1 MQHLNTPVVF
11 INESMGSKDEFNF
24 DFQNELIKKCLKNDR
39 KAQLSLYNQYAKAMY
54 NICLNMVHDVEL
66 AEDLMQ
72 ESFISAFKKL
82 NTFRADVSFGA
93 WIKRIVVHKCLDY
106 LKKKKIIFEPLDE
119 SEFIVDFSEKDE
131 HYFAQRT
138 LSEIKQ
144 HIEQL
149 PIGYQTIL
157 KLYLFEGFDHDEIS
171 QILDI
176 SSSTSRSQ
184 YARAKSLLLKKLKKN
199 S

>member
-1 MQHLNTPVVF
+1 MQHLNISVVF
-11 INESMGSKDEFNF
+11 IYESMRSKDEFNF

-82 NTFRADVSFGA
+82 DTFRADVSFGA
-93 WIKRIVVHKCLDY
+93 WLKKITIHKCLDY

-119 SEFIVDFSEKDE
+119 SEFIVDLSETDE
-131 HYFAQRT
+131 HYFTQRT
-138 LSEIKQ
+138 LSEINQ
-144 HIEQL
+144 HIEKL
-149 PIGYQTIL
+149 PVGYRTIL
-157 KLYLFEGFDHDEIS
+157 KLHLLEGFDHDEIS

-184 YARAKSLLLKKLKKN
+184 YSRAKSLLLKNLKKN

>member
-1 MQHLNTPVVF
+1 MQHLNPSVVF
-11 INESMGSKDEFNF
+11 INESMGSKDEF

-72 ESFISAFKKL
+72 ESFISAFSKL

-93 WIKRIVVHKCLDY
+93 WLKKIVVNKCLDY
-106 LKKKKIIFEPLDE
+106 LKKRKINFEPLDE
-119 SEFIVDFSEKDE
+119 NESVVDFSEEDE
-131 HYFAQRT
+131 HFFTQRT
-138 LSEIKQ
+138 LFDINQ

-149 PIGYQTIL
+149 PIGYRTIL
-157 KLYLFEGFDHDEIS
+157 KLYLLEGFDHDEIS
-171 QILDI
+171 QILEI
-176 SSSTSRSQ
+176 SASTSRSQ
-184 YARAKSLLLKKLKKN
+184 YARAKSLLLKNLKKN